1 MLWDF
6 YVKRSD
12 LLKKDDIIFDRKDAE
27 FREMCAWIERELF
40 GYDENQK
47 LQTMACLKLQGLRKG
62 KVIGNNHTED
72 YGNYSVECVFNTFKF
87 YKNTIL
93 NALKGKTFS
102 SETAKMGYICAI
114 IRDKINNMYVRMKNA
129 KNNQERRERAALNKV
144 DYRTEHNVQYQR
156 QTEDINNDK
165 FEDMW

>member
-12 LLKKDDIIFDRKDAE
+12 LLKKDDSVFDRKDAE
-27 FREMCAWIERELF
+27 FRDMCAWIEKELF

-62 KVIGNNHTED
+62 KVIGNNKTED
-72 YGNYSVECVFNTFKF
+72 YGDYSVECVFNTFKF

-93 NALKGKTFS
+93 DCLKGKNFS

-114 IRDKINNMYVRMKNA
+114 VRDKINNMYVRMKNA
-129 KNNQERRERAALNKV
+129 KNNQERRERAVLNKV

-156 QTEDINNDK
+156 QTEDINSDK